1 MNERMK
7 ELIKESNGYWE
18 YGDGNMPVTVCFQE
32 ADLEKFVGLVVQEL
46 INAVESY
53 VDDYEVIR

>member
-1 MNERMK
+1 MK